1 MSLSGG
7 SDEGILLSDIHRDI
21 LKQRLEMI
29 NILRLGLVRKRQ
41 DRLGEVLSR
50 QGLNAATAAPVKCI
64 FGFNLESDGCLEKA
78 SHNCETCSAFCCEL
92 HKLHETHQ
100 DMVADSN
107 TLLRQQIA
115 ASAATVSSN
124 NNAAISTLSN
134 NEQNDG
140 TDGASKKLRRNTR
153 KDLENR
159 YIAVTGKIAVESK
172 YSSGQMV
179 VKDFQRIV
187 EGLEREN
194 NGGGNLPFLENI
206 VDQQRT
212 SKSPALAPAAS
223 QQSTTIVQST
233 SVESSTS
240 ELTQLLTLIKSNPG
254 ILNFLSAVSS
264 ASGSSSNPVPLVGER
279 ALNIGDCDQ
288 DDDDV

>member
-212 SKSPALAPAAS
+212 PKSPALAPAAS
-223 QQSTTIVQST
+223 QQFTTIVQST